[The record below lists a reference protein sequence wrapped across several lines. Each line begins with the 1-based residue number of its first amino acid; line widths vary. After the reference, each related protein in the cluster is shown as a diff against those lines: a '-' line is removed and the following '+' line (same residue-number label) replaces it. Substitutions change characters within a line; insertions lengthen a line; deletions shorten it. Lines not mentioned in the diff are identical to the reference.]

1 MDTVRGDDTA
11 TVLSSRDLAGWVR
24 QLPNVDTNAADPEL
38 IDQITQLERIKS
50 ACAAAQAQLT
60 DTFITSHTAG
70 LTAKA
75 RDERTR
81 RSITSQIG
89 IARHDSPRRGNQHV
103 GLAKTLLHEMPN
115 VYKALQTGDIS
126 EWRATLIVRE
136 TACLSKENRQQV
148 DKELAP
154 QLPGL
159 GDKHI
164 AQAAATIGQRLD
176 PGHYVARARKAAH
189 DRRVTVRPAP
199 DTMAYVTALLP
210 VAWGVAVYAALT
222 RHATTSKATGDPRTP
237 GQLMADE
244 FVRRITTPD
253 TTTSNETRWSTTT
266 PTTPPATPTTSRP
279 TPTNTG
285 QPAPTKPETADS
297 AAPTGN
303 HPAGNSEEP
312 TPSRPSGGPAETTS
326 NTTIH
331 IGDRNNDSDNA
342 PDDLGVDDTDSDN
355 LHLDDSG
362 SGSDLN
368 HLDEDDTDFDDSDLY
383 NTDLDDTDPD
393 DTDPDEI
400 EVDDTDPNDTDP
412 DGTDPDEAGAEEPH
426 AASPTPQPP
435 NQQQEQ
441 QEQQQ
446 PTQQSPPPSHPAS
459 ASTST

>member
-1 MDTVRGDDTA
+1 MDTVRGDNAA

-38 IDQITQLERIKS
+38 IDQITQLKRIKS
-50 ACAAAQAQLT
+50 PCAAAQAQLT

-103 GLAKTLLHEMPN
+103 GLAKTLLHEIPN

-164 AQAAATIGQRLD
+164 AQAAA
-176 PGHYVARARKAAH
+176 
-189 DRRVTVRPAP
+189 
-199 DTMAYVTALLP
+199 TMAYVTALLP

-253 TTTSNETRWSTTT
+253 TTTSNETRCSTTT
-266 PTTPPATPTTSRP
+266 PP
-279 TPTNTG
+279 TP
-285 QPAPTKPETADS
+285 A
-297 AAPTGN
+297 
-303 HPAGNSEEP
+303 
-312 TPSRPSGGPAETTS
+312 
-326 NTTIH
+326 
-331 IGDRNNDSDNA
+331 
-342 PDDLGVDDTDSDN
+342 
-355 LHLDDSG
+355 
-362 SGSDLN
+362 
-368 HLDEDDTDFDDSDLY
+368 
-383 NTDLDDTDPD
+383 
-393 DTDPDEI
+393 
-400 EVDDTDPNDTDP
+400 
-412 DGTDPDEAGAEEPH
+412 
-426 AASPTPQPP
+426 
-435 NQQQEQ
+435 
-441 QEQQQ
+441 
-446 PTQQSPPPSHPAS
+446 PPPV
-459 ASTST
+459 